1 MAPPLTGIKV
11 VDFTRVIAGP
21 VAALILSDLGAEVIK
36 LEHPQGGDDTRGYRP
51 PDYKGLSPAF
61 LAYNRGKQSVA
72 LDLSTSSGLS
82 AARRLVDK
90 ADIVIENFSTG
101 VMAKYGLDYDTV
113 KRPELI
119 YISTSAYGRD
129 GPFAMQPGYDPVVQA
144 ESGYQSLT
152 GHPAHEPVRTAIPMT
167 DVTTG
172 LNGALAA
179 LAALWRRKKT
189 GLGQFVEA
197 PLYDT
202 GAFNTL
208 PLAIQRMLGGENPTR
223 LGNADHWLAPSNSYV
238 ASDGKLVILTAANDE
253 QFENLSKLL
262 NREDLLTNPNYST
275 LTNRI
280 ANRQTLDKAIQAA
293 IETRPAADWIKNL
306 RLAGIPVA
314 LLRETP
320 EAIDSDE
327 TARRKLTGRV
337 PHEILENTPDL
348 GPPFRLKR
356 RGTRPSKG
364 APTLGQDTAQV
375 LKQWLGYNESQ
386 IANIT
391 NVDASA

>member
-223 LGNADHWLAPSNSYV
+223 LGNADHWVAPSNSYV
-238 ASDGKLVILTAANDE
+238 ASDGKLVVLTAANDE
-253 QFENLSKLL
+253 QFQNLSKLL
-262 NREDLLTNPNYST
+262 NRDDLLTNPDYST
-275 LTNRI
+275 LNDRI
-280 ANRQTLDKAIQAA
+280 ANRQTLDQAIQGAF
-293 IETRPAADWIKNL
+293 ETKPAADWIRNL

-320 EAIDSDE
+320 EAVDSDE

-337 PHEILENTPDL
+337 PHE
-348 GPPFRLKR
+348 
-356 RGTRPSKG
+356 
-364 APTLGQDTAQV
+364 
-375 LKQWLGYNESQ
+375 
-386 IANIT
+386 
-391 NVDASA
+391 

>member
-1 MAPPLTGIKV
+1 VPPPLNGIKV

-21 VAALILSDLGAEVIK
+21 VAALILSDLGAEVVK
-36 LEHPQGGDDTRGYRP
+36 LEHPEGGDDTRGYRP

-72 LDLSTSSGLS
+72 IDLQKSSGL
-82 AARRLVDK
+82 ATARGLIK
-90 ADIVIENFSTG
+90 EADIVIENFSTG
-101 VMAKYGLDYDTV
+101 VMTKYGLDYDSV
-113 KRPELI
+113 RRPELI

-129 GPFAMQPGYDPVVQA
+129 GPFAQQPGYDPVVQA

-152 GHPAHEPVRTAIPMT
+152 GHPEHEPVRTAIPMT

-208 PLAIQRMLGGENPTR
+208 PLAIQRMLGGQNPTR
-223 LGNADHWLAPSNSYV
+223 LGNADHWIAPSNSYI
-238 ASDGKLVILTAANDE
+238 ASDGELVVLTAADNK
-253 QFENLSKLL
+253 QFKALFSLIDRHDIVGTSDYLTAVGRL
-262 NREDLLTNPNYST
+262 N
-275 LTNRI
+275 NRDK
-280 ANRQTLDKAIQAA
+280 LDKAVQAA
-293 IETRPAADWIKNL
+293 IATAPAADWVTRL
-306 RLAGIPVA
+306 REVGVPVA

-320 EAIDSDE
+320 EAIESKE
-327 TARRKLTGRV
+327 TKRRGLTGRA
-337 PHEILENTPDL
+337 PHPILDDAPEL
-348 GPPFRLKR
+348 GPPFRLKY
-356 RGTRPSKG
+356 RGTKPAQG
-364 APTLGQDTAQV
+364 APTLGQDTDKV
-375 LKQWLGYNESQ
+375 LKRWLGYSEAQ
-386 IANIT
+386 IAEINGT
-391 NVDASA
+391 DNLS

>member
-11 VDFTRVIAGP
+11 ADFTRVIAGP

-72 LDLSTSSGLS
+72 LDLSTSCGLS

-223 LGNADHWLAPSNSYV
+223 LGNADHWVAPSNSYV
-238 ASDGKLVILTAANDE
+238 ASDSNLIVLTAANDD
-253 QFENLSKLL
+253 QFQNLLKLL
-262 NREDLLTNPNYST
+262 NRDDLLTNPNYST
-275 LTNRI
+275 LTDRI
-280 ANRQTLDKAIQAA
+280 ANRQTLDQAIQAA
-293 IETRPAADWIKNL
+293 IETRPAADWVRNL

-356 RGTRPSKG
+356 RGTRPPKG
-364 APTLGQDTAQV
+364 APALGQDTAQV
-375 LKQWLGYNESQ
+375 LKEWLGYNESQ
-386 IANIT
+386 IADIT
-391 NVDASA
+391 SVDASA

>member
-253 QFENLSKLL
+253 QFQNLSKLL

-280 ANRQTLDKAIQAA
+280 ANRQTLDQEIQAA
-293 IETRPAADWIKNL
+293 IETKPAAVWIRNL

-356 RGTRPSKG
+356 RGTRPPKG
-364 APTLGQDTAQV
+364 APALGQDTAQV
-375 LKQWLGYNESQ
+375 LKQWLGFNESQ
-386 IANIT
+386 IADIT

>member
-1 MAPPLTGIKV
+1 VAPPLTGIKV

-72 LDLSTSSGLS
+72 LDLSTSCGLS

-223 LGNADHWLAPSNSYV
+223 LGNADHWVAPSNSYV
-238 ASDGKLVILTAANDE
+238 ASDSNLIVLTAANDD
-253 QFENLSKLL
+253 QFQNLLKLL
-262 NREDLLTNPNYST
+262 NRDDLLTNPNYST
-275 LTNRI
+275 LTDRI
-280 ANRQTLDKAIQAA
+280 ANRQTLDQAIQAA
-293 IETRPAADWIKNL
+293 IETRPAADWVRNL

-356 RGTRPSKG
+356 RGTRPPKG
-364 APTLGQDTAQV
+364 APALGQDTAQV
-375 LKQWLGYNESQ
+375 LKEWLGYNESQ
-386 IANIT
+386 IADIT
-391 NVDASA
+391 SVDASA

>member
-1 MAPPLTGIKV
+1 VAPPLNGIKV

-72 LDLSTSSGLS
+72 LDLSTSSGLL
-82 AARRLVDK
+82 AARELVDK

-223 LGNADHWLAPSNSYV
+223 LGNADHWVAPSNSYV
-238 ASDGKLVILTAANDE
+238 ASDGKLVVLTAANDE
-253 QFENLSKLL
+253 QFQNLSKLL
-262 NREDLLTNPNYST
+262 NRDDLLTNPDYST
-275 LTNRI
+275 LNDRI
-280 ANRQTLDKAIQAA
+280 ANRQTLDQAIQGA
-293 IETRPAADWIKNL
+293 IETKPAADWIRNL

-320 EAIDSDE
+320 EAVDSDE

-386 IANIT
+386 IADVT
-391 NVDASA
+391 NVDTSA

>member
-253 QFENLSKLL
+253 QFQNLSKLL

>member
-82 AARRLVDK
+82 AARELVDK

-223 LGNADHWLAPSNSYV
+223 LGNADHWVAPSNSYV
-238 ASDGKLVILTAANDE
+238 AGDGKLVVLTAANDE
-253 QFENLSKLL
+253 QFQNLSKLL
-262 NREDLLTNPNYST
+262 NRDDLLTNPDYST
-275 LTNRI
+275 LNDRI
-280 ANRQTLDKAIQAA
+280 ANRQTLDQAIQGA
-293 IETRPAADWIKNL
+293 IETKPAADWIRNL

-320 EAIDSDE
+320 EAVDSDE

-356 RGTRPSKG
+356 RGTRPPKG
-364 APTLGQDTAQV
+364 APALGQDTAQV
-375 LKQWLGYNESQ
+375 LKQWLGYSESQ
-386 IANIT
+386 IADIT
-391 NVDASA
+391 NVDGSA

>member
-223 LGNADHWLAPSNSYV
+223 LGNADHWVAPSNSYV
-238 ASDGKLVILTAANDE
+238 ASDGKLVVLTAANDE
-253 QFENLSKLL
+253 QFQNLSKLL
-262 NREDLLTNPNYST
+262 NRDDLLTNPDYST
-275 LTNRI
+275 LNDRI
-280 ANRQTLDKAIQAA
+280 ANRQTLDQAIQGA
-293 IETRPAADWIKNL
+293 IETKPAADWIRNL

-320 EAIDSDE
+320 EAVDSDE

-386 IANIT
+386 IADVT
-391 NVDASA
+391 NVDTSA

>member
-1 MAPPLTGIKV
+1 VAPPLNGIKV

-72 LDLSTSSGLS
+72 LDLSTSSGLL
-82 AARRLVDK
+82 AARELVDK

-202 GAFNTL
+202 GAFNTV
-208 PLAIQRMLGGENPTR
+208 PRAIQRMLGGENPTR
-223 LGNADHWLAPSNSYV
+223 LGNADHWVAPSNSYV
-238 ASDGKLVILTAANDE
+238 ASDGKLVVLTAANDE
-253 QFENLSKLL
+253 QFQNLSKLL
-262 NREDLLTNPNYST
+262 NRDDLLTNPDYST
-275 LTNRI
+275 LNDRI
-280 ANRQTLDKAIQAA
+280 ANRQTLDQAIQGA
-293 IETRPAADWIKNL
+293 IETKPAADWIRNL

-320 EAIDSDE
+320 EAVDSDE

-386 IANIT
+386 SADVT
-391 NVDASA
+391 NGDTSA

>member
-1 MAPPLTGIKV
+1 VAPPLTGIKV

-72 LDLSTSSGLS
+72 LDLSTSCGLS
-82 AARRLVDK
+82 ATRRLVDK

-223 LGNADHWLAPSNSYV
+223 LGNADHWVAPSNSYV
-238 ASDGKLVILTAANDE
+238 ASDSNLIVLTAANDD
-253 QFENLSKLL
+253 QFQNLLKLL
-262 NREDLLTNPNYST
+262 NRDDLLTNPNYST
-275 LTNRI
+275 LTDRI
-280 ANRQTLDKAIQAA
+280 ANRQTLDQAIQAA
-293 IETRPAADWIKNL
+293 IETRPAADWVRNL

-356 RGTRPSKG
+356 RGTRPPKG
-364 APTLGQDTAQV
+364 APALGQDTAQV
-375 LKQWLGYNESQ
+375 LKEWLGYNESQ
-386 IANIT
+386 IADIT
-391 NVDASA
+391 SVDASA